1 MKLRYILTSLLACLA
16 LAVGCVQEE
25 LPGLSEIEV
34 TPSYFS
40 FEVDG
45 GTKEVTVTTALDW
58 KVTDAP
64 EWLTVTPASGK
75 GNGKFTVNVAA
86 STDTLARTAQLK
98 VAAGSESQL
107 VTVNQAAFIPD
118 FPEFKGGD
126 YWIVFD
132 GGAAMPV
139 AGAAYGWLYTAPV
152 TVGEDGKITSTA
164 QNIFTFTAVEGGF
177 TIQDPAG
184 QYYYMTGTYNSFN
197 VTDTMPETG
206 GVWTVSQTSST
217 TFDVVNAANGKVM
230 QYDPA
235 YSSAGAYSDGG
246 RVYPNLVKVEV
257 IPEPEPLGDATSIG
271 DAVAIE
277 PEVIVEGL
285 VTASSTKG
293 VILTDETGS
302 VLVYG
307 INAEV
312 KVGDALKV
320 QGNLS
325 SYNKGYQLANPY
337 QYEIASSDNEI
348 TYPEAI
354 ELTAVSA
361 ANVVKPTVFLAQYA
375 SVKGIAAVDTYN
387 NAIVTIGDYKV
398 KTYYSHDSYAD
409 YADKAVEIKGY
420 VVAYKE
426 SSMEMSLI
434 VTSIEELE
442 NWVPEVVV
450 TGKALP
456 FEETFAEGQGEFTVD
471 GDEVW
476 TADSYATSYY
486 MKASGYIGG
495 AKTDSEAM
503 LVSPVIDL
511 TAETAAYLS
520 FDHTGKYFGDMLSE
534 ATVWAKKFED
544 TEWTKLSIPT
554 YMTGNDYTFVN
565 SGDIDLKDF
574 LGSNMQFAFKYVS
587 TTSAAGTWEVTN
599 VKVLKEPAPYM
610 PTPSNNGPFANGKY
624 YIVAGDKAASALA
637 EDKTHGYL
645 PSVDF
650 AAVTENEQFTFQY
663 YEELMGYTIQDV
675 YGRYLY
681 NGVKDSGDPY
691 FSFNLSKELPG
702 TEEEFGFYIWVIDE
716 FSETELD
723 IYNTA
728 TLLSMSVSAQYGSWE
743 LADAYAE
750 DFANAMPTL
759 VSTTETPGEGGGN
772 DDTFEGDGLT
782 AETAYTVAD
791 AIAYYNAGMDVTAK
805 VWVKGTI
812 IGSYQNNALLEGA
825 EGASAT
831 NIAIGTAEAHLPVQL
846 PKGDVRTGLNL
857 VDNPTVLGKTVALY
871 CTIEKYFSVAGLKNA
886 EAFVLE

>member
-45 GTKEVTVTTALDW
+45 GSKEVTVTTALDW

-98 VAAGSESQL
+98 VAAGGESQL

-132 GGAAMPV
+132 GGAAMPLSS
-139 AGAAYGWLYTAPV
+139 AYGYLYTAPV
-152 TVGEDGKITSTA
+152 NTDEAGKITSTA

-177 TIQDPAG
+177 TIQDPSK
-184 QYYYMTGTYNSFN
+184 QYYCMQGTYDSFN
-197 VTDTMPETG
+197 VYAELPETG
-206 GVWTVSQTSST
+206 GVWTVKQVGST
-217 TFDVVNAANGKVM
+217 DFQIVNVANGKM
-230 QYDPA
+230 IQYDPS
-235 YSSAGAYSDGG
+235 YSSAGAYSNERGLLA
-246 RVYPNLVKVEV
+246 NLVKVEV
-257 IPEPEPLGDATSIG
+257 IPEPEPLGDATSIK
-271 DAVAIE
+271 DASEIE
-277 PEVIVEGL
+277 PEIIVEGI

-293 VILTDETGS
+293 VILTDETAS
-302 VLVYG
+302 LLVYG
-307 INAEV
+307 INSEV

-348 TYPEAI
+348 TYPEAV
-354 ELTAVSA
+354 ELTAATA
-361 ANVVKPTVFLAQYA
+361 ANVVKPAVFLAQYA
-375 SVKGIAAVDTYN
+375 SVKGIAAVDSYN

-409 YADKAVEIKGY
+409 YADKAVELKGY

-434 VTSIEELE
+434 VTSVEELE
-442 NWVPEVVV
+442 NWEPEVEVE
-450 TGKALP
+450 GKALP
-456 FEETFAEGQGEFTVD
+456 FEETFAAGQGEFTVE
-471 GDEVW
+471 GDEIW
-476 TADSYATSYY
+476 SAASYGSDAY
-486 MKASGYIGG
+486 MKASGFIDG
-495 AKTDSEAM
+495 AKTDSEGM

-544 TEWTKLSIPT
+544 TEWTELSIPT

-587 TTSAAGTWEVTN
+587 TTAAAGTWEVMN
-599 VKVLKEPAPYM
+599 VKVLKEAAPYM

-637 EDKTHGYL
+637 EDKTYGYL

-743 LADAYAE
+743 LADASAE

>member
-25 LPGLSEIEV
+25 LPGLSDIEV
-34 TPSYFS
+34 APSYFS

-45 GTKEVTVTTALDW
+45 GSKEVTVTTALDW

-64 EWLTVTPASGK
+64 EWVTVTPASGK

-86 STDTLARTAQLK
+86 STDTLARTAYLK

-132 GGAAMPV
+132 GGAAIPLSS
-139 AGAAYGWLYTAPV
+139 AYGYLYTAPV
-152 TVGEDGKITSTA
+152 NTDEAGKITSTA

-177 TIQDPAG
+177 TIQDPSK
-184 QYYYMTGTYNSFN
+184 QYYCMQGTYDSFN
-197 VTDTMPETG
+197 VYPELPETG
-206 GVWTVSQTSST
+206 GVWTVKQVGST
-217 TFDVVNAANGKVM
+217 DFQIVNVANGKM
-230 QYDPA
+230 IQYDSS
-235 YSSAGAYSDGG
+235 YSSAGAYSNERGILA
-246 RVYPNLVKVEV
+246 NLVKVEV
-257 IPEPEPLGDATSIG
+257 IPEPEPLGDATSIK
-271 DAVAIE
+271 DASEIE
-277 PEVIVEGL
+277 PEIIVEGI

-293 VILTDETGS
+293 VVLTDETAS
-302 VLVYG
+302 LLVYG
-307 INAEV
+307 INSEV
-312 KVGDALKV
+312 KVGDSLKV

-354 ELTAVSA
+354 ELTAATA
-361 ANVVKPTVFLAQYA
+361 ANVVKPALFLAQYA
-375 SVKGIAAVDTYN
+375 SVKGIAAVDSYN

-409 YADKAVEIKGY
+409 YADKAVELKGY

-434 VTSIEELE
+434 VTSVEELE
-442 NWVPEVVV
+442 NWEPEVKVE
-450 TGKALP
+450 GKALP
-456 FEETFAEGQGEFTVD
+456 FEETFAAGQGEFTVE

-476 TADSYATSYY
+476 SAASYGSDAY
-486 MKASGYIGG
+486 MKASGFIDG
-495 AKTDSEAM
+495 AKTDSEGM

-544 TEWTKLSIPT
+544 TEWTKLTIPT

-587 TTSAAGTWEVTN
+587 TTAAAGTWEVMN
-599 VKVLKEPAPYM
+599 VKVLKE
-610 PTPSNNGPFANGKY
+610 
-624 YIVAGDKAASALA
+624 AAA
-637 EDKTHGYL
+637 D
-645 PSVDF
+645 
-650 AAVTENEQFTFQY
+650 
-663 YEELMGYTIQDV
+663 
-675 YGRYLY
+675 
-681 NGVKDSGDPY
+681 DP
-691 FSFNLSKELPG
+691 
-702 TEEEFGFYIWVIDE
+702 
-716 FSETELD
+716 
-723 IYNTA
+723 
-728 TLLSMSVSAQYGSWE
+728 
-743 LADAYAE
+743 
-750 DFANAMPTL
+750 
-759 VSTTETPGEGGGN
+759 TPGEGGGN

-791 AIAYYNAGMDVTAK
+791 AIAYYNAGMDATAK